1 LQHGSLPIRLF
12 ASRECAASYNARSL
26 P

>member
-1 LQHGSLPIRLF
+1 VLQHGSLPIRLF
-12 ASRECAASYNARSL
+12 ASREPRRITRAPC